1 MHRLPTGW
9 YKDINLSEELFD
21 IYEMWQINNWEGT
34 DSVYDGW
41 LLSNN
46 APRKWFPYKKF
57 KNMLPEWATQSLL
70 IYNKENLEQC
80 SQSTPIKDGKFDLND
95 TMTSLSEK
103 VSSGVIEWEN
113 ENGNQNSS
121 YSDKKT
127 LPNLIIQ

>member
-1 MHRLPTGW
+1 
-9 YKDINLSEELFD
+9 
-21 IYEMWQINNWEGT
+21 
-34 DSVYDGW
+34 
-41 LLSNN
+41 
-46 APRKWFPYKKF
+46 
-57 KNMLPEWATQSLL
+57 MLPEWETQSLL

>member
-1 MHRLPTGW
+1 
-9 YKDINLSEELFD
+9 
-21 IYEMWQINNWEGT
+21 
-34 DSVYDGW
+34 
-41 LLSNN
+41 
-46 APRKWFPYKKF
+46 
-57 KNMLPEWATQSLL
+57 MLPEWATQSLL

-121 YSDKKT
+121 YRDKKP
-127 LPNLIIQ
+127 LPDLIIQ